1 MAFGNQ
7 TEQPL
12 VAGLSSQPAVTG
24 PANVIT
30 PDAVTAL
37 VDSFGKGVI
46 TGDDINAHSGFM
58 AHLRDRAEAQRLQE
72 STNPQSVAARQAAL
86 ESQTANA
93 NLVTAQAGAQQAQIP
108 AKSALVTAQNQKA
121 QSEVWNKRATDAY
134 LEYNPTL
141 YKEDGST
148 PDVGGMAEA
157 GRHYLRA
164 QDALTYA
171 GQGMASTPSKETD
184 PTTNQPIVVQR
195 NSMGEDVTPRED
207 NPAYTHYRDLRQK
220 AIETLFAPTKPHAS
234 RDTGTEVPISDEPP
248 SGMITA
254 PGGAPAPTADLVSPV
269 TPTAPPYPSV
279 GAPAPVYQ
287 SGQGRPVG
295 PIPGTTEPETRA
307 ELAKMPAYEQWA
319 QKVGSINSFQSAA
332 QKSMADSSDTTLGVP
347 VRNQS
352 DIALINAV
360 KQLASPVVSA
370 STGGRASP
378 DLQAKA
384 LEENMPSW
392 ERAQDWKQ
400 TLLHQGILTDGTRR
414 RLIDMGNQYIRDK
427 ETTVKPSLQWAAKN
441 AGSTPEKLWGD
452 TSFEARLLRGESL
465 ASAPAAPGAAA
476 PGAAPAAAN
485 SGVVILKTGPY
496 AGWKYDARTGTV
508 SQ

>member
-1 MAFGNQ
+1 
-7 TEQPL
+7 
-12 VAGLSSQPAVTG
+12 
-24 PANVIT
+24 
-30 PDAVTAL
+30 
-37 VDSFGKGVI
+37 
-46 TGDDINAHSGFM
+46 
-58 AHLRDRAEAQRLQE
+58 
-72 STNPQSVAARQAAL
+72 
-86 ESQTANA
+86 
-93 NLVTAQAGAQQAQIP
+93 
-108 AKSALVTAQNQKA
+108 
-121 QSEVWNKRATDAY
+121 
-134 LEYNPTL
+134 
-141 YKEDGST
+141 
-148 PDVGGMAEA
+148 
-157 GRHYLRA
+157 
-164 QDALTYA
+164 
-171 GQGMASTPSKETD
+171 
-184 PTTNQPIVVQR
+184 
-195 NSMGEDVTPRED
+195 
-207 NPAYTHYRDLRQK
+207 
-220 AIETLFAPTKPHAS
+220 
-234 RDTGTEVPISDEPP
+234 
-248 SGMITA
+248 
-254 PGGAPAPTADLVSPV
+254 
-269 TPTAPPYPSV
+269 
-279 GAPAPVYQ
+279 
-287 SGQGRPVG
+287 
-295 PIPGTTEPETRA
+295 
-307 ELAKMPAYEQWA
+307 MPAYEQWA

-332 QKSMADSSDTTLGVP
+332 QKSMANSSDTTLGVP